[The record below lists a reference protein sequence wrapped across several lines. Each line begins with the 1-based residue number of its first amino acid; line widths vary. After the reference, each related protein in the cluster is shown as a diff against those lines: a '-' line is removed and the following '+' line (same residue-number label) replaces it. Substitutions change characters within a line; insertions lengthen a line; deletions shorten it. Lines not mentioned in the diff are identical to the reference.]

1 MQLEFTQYSHSK
13 SSLQLQ
19 CGGVGGAEVVG
30 GIMVGGVGIGV
41 SVQNTLTT
49 LDEQAA
55 AVIEAAGTGMNVV
68 VLAARVTEAAG
79 RGVAIT
85 AAAASVTEAAGTDV
99 NVMAAVVIVEN
110 GDPEEIGLT
119 VSVGETSGTE
129 LMEWEGTI
137 DDGLTSTHD
146 RCTCTCVVIL
156 TTFLSVQ
163 IKSVVLG

>member
-30 GIMVGGVGIGV
+30 GIVVGGVGIGV

-68 VLAARVTEAAG
+68 VLIARVTEAAG

-85 AAAASVTEAAGTDV
+85 AVAASVTEAAGTDV

-129 LMEWEGTI
+129 LME
-137 DDGLTSTHD
+137 
-146 RCTCTCVVIL
+146 
-156 TTFLSVQ
+156 
-163 IKSVVLG
+163 